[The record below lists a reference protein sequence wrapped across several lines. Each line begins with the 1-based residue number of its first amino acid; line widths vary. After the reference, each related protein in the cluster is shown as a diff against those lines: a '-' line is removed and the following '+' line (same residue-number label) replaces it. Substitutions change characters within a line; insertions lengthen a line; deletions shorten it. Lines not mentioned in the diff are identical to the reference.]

1 MATDG
6 STAAATVTASADS
19 PAAGRGGRG
28 GGRGRGRGG
37 RGRGRGDS
45 FLTDNSGYDNRQAH
59 HRGRGREQ
67 SNPAQSARISNT
79 AINTA
84 ENGAGDETSNGKG
97 KDNMAGKTIAEGAG
111 ESEAEVCFICAS
123 PILHEAI
130 YPCNH
135 RTCHICSLRMRALY
149 KDKNCAHCRSEAQFV
164 IFTDDAEKRYEE
176 FTDGDIASVDQNI
189 GIRYEN
195 NDIQDDTRLLLRY
208 NCPDQ
213 DCDVAC
219 LSWPLLHRHVQSVHQ
234 KKICDLCS
242 RHKKVFTHEHVLY
255 KDAELSRHMKKGDDN
270 PGAVDQSGFKGH
282 PLCSF
287 CGLRFYGD
295 DELFVHCREKHER
308 CQLCDNLGGRPPQ
321 YFLNYDALYAHFKAD
336 HFVCSHPSCLE
347 KKFIAFTSEI
357 DLKAHQLSEHGNDL
371 SKDVRRDARVVD
383 MANFEYR
390 QPYIQERRGGANQRE
405 QRDGRGRGR
414 GRDPNTEPIPASSA
428 QPLRRDQQAFQRQME
443 IQTAAGSRTFGGQ
456 LTAAPTPA
464 QANARPSGAVAP
476 RPSTQAV
483 AAATQAVNNLDL
495 TAELTPQEQARQ
507 LRHRDVIDRASTL
520 LQNDSTKL
528 QQFRNSI
535 SSFKNNALSAAA
547 LIEAFFALFSD
558 TSASALGTLV
568 REVADLYED
577 KTKADSL
584 RTAWNDW
591 RAINED
597 YPSLPAASGSGGS
610 TIPLNWAVSSSA
622 TAGGSSISGGG
633 GAKSTRVLKLKS
645 STAQSSRS
653 SVSQARSWGGS
664 STASSPSTSSVVN
677 SFPSLPPITRPNAS
691 STKVSTTPWVPPP
704 VTTSNSNPSSARP
717 TPPTSRP
724 ASRSVAKGGD
734 AFPALPPA
742 AKPQST
748 IMGYGNGRMVRRDLG
763 NNPVTTASPWGPPS
777 ASDGSASIDAV
788 AEAEEANGKGKKKG
802 NKNKK
807 QVLMNWG

>member
-1 MATDG
+1 MASEASG
-6 STAAATVTASADS
+6 VATVTESTDS
-19 PAAGRGGRG
+19 PATARGGRG

-45 FLTDNSGYDNRQAH
+45 FQGDNGGYDNRQAH
-59 HRGRGREQ
+59 HRGRGRGQ
-67 SNPAQSARISNT
+67 SNPAQVARPSN
-79 AINTA
+79 IGG
-84 ENGAGDETSNGKG
+84 NGAGGETPDGKG
-97 KDNMAGKTIAEGAG
+97 KENMAGKTIAEGANETEA
-111 ESEAEVCFICAS
+111 ESEG
-123 PILHEAI
+123 
-130 YPCNH
+130 
-135 RTCHICSLRMRALY
+135 T
-149 KDKNCAHCRSEAQFV
+149 FV

-176 FTDGDIASVDQNI
+176 FTDADIASVDQNI

-219 LSWPLLHRHVQSVHQ
+219 LSWPLLHKHVQSVHQ

-255 KDAELSRHMKKGDDN
+255 KDAELSKHMKKGDDN

-390 QPYIQERRGGANQRE
+390 QPYVQERRGGGSQRE

-464 QANARPSGAVAP
+464 QASARPAP

-495 TAELTPQEQARQ
+495 AEVSPQEQARQ

-584 RTAWNDW
+584 RTAWNNW

-622 TAGGSSISGGG
+622 AAGGSSGNGG

-664 STASSPSTSSVVN
+664 STASSPSTSSAVN
-677 SFPSLPPITRPNAS
+677 SFPSLPPTTRPNAS

-704 VTTSNSNPSSARP
+704 AATSSSNPSSARP

-724 ASRSVAKGGD
+724 ASRNVAKGGD

-748 IMGYGNGRMVRRDLG
+748 IMGYGNGRMVRRDLV
-763 NNPVTTASPWGPPS
+763 NSPVTNANPWGPPS
-777 ASDGSASIDAV
+777 ASNGGPSIDA
-788 AEAEEANGKGKKKG
+788 AEAEDANGKGKKKG